1 MAIPIRIAI
10 IEDEDAAVNRLTK
23 ELRKLDRYDFQI
35 VCTQNSVKDTV
46 QWLQE
51 DSRVDLIFM
60 DIQLADGLSF
70 EIFKCATLSCPVIF
84 TTAYDEYAL
93 QAFKVN
99 SLDYLLKPVDPKEL
113 NAAMDRYLAQ
123 SEQFTRETYMN
134 QLMKLTSG
142 FKKESYRS
150 SFLVNFRQKM
160 LLIDISEVAY
170 LYIKERGV
178 FLKRKDNTEYV
189 VEFFLDELEKQLNP
203 AQFYRANRQCL
214 VARSAI
220 IEIEPYFTGRLLLS
234 VKPDPTTPIIISK
247 EKATDFKRWAD
258 Y

>member
-1 MAIPIRIAI
+1 MSIPIRIAI
-10 IEDEDAAVNRLTK
+10 IEDEEVAVKRLTK
-23 ELRKLDRYDFQI
+23 ELSKLERFDFQVI
-35 VCTQNSVKDTV
+35 GVHNRVSDAI
-46 QWLQE
+46 QWLKSQPQI
-51 DSRVDLIFM
+51 DLIFM

-70 EIFKCATLSCPVIF
+70 EIFRQVTVSCPVIF

-123 SEQFTRETYMN
+123 SEQFTRETYMS
-134 QLMKLTSG
+134 QLIQLSET
-142 FKKESYRS
+142 FKKENHRS
-150 SFLVNFRQKM
+150 SFLVTFKQKM

-178 FLKRKDNTEYV
+178 FLKKKDNSEYV
-189 VEFFLDELEKQLNP
+189 VEFFLDELENQLNP
-203 AQFYRANRQCL
+203 AQFYRANRQFL

-234 VKPDPTTPIIISK
+234 VKPQPPTPIIISK
-247 EKATDFKRWAD
+247 EKATHFKRWAD